1 MANKTLFDLRRFLAE
16 KKLGTWEVS
25 RVLDKS
31 QRAIQKM
38 IIRGSIS
45 NKDMKLLEDK
55 YGDCYNYIVQ
65 PKED

>member
-1 MANKTLFDLRRFLAE
+1 MANKTLFDMRRFLAD
-16 KKLGTWEVS
+16 KKLGTWEVC

-45 NKDMKLLEDK
+45 NKDMKLLEEE
-55 YGDCYNYIVQ
+55 YGDCYNYIKQ
-65 PKED
+65 PEDN